1 MKLSD
6 FLSRFEVTEKEPA
19 AEQEPAITVEP
30 EAAEP
35 EQPAPVPA
43 PEYLTREQI
52 QGMLESELAKF
63 YESFKAAKRS
73 EPVEQ
78 VPGQESFEEFL
89 KKHYES

>member
-1 MKLSD
+1 MRLSD
-6 FLSRFEVTEKEPA
+6 FLSRFEVTEKEPE

-30 EAAEP
+30 EAEEK

-52 QGMLESELAKF
+52 QELLKSELAEF
-63 YESFKAAKRS
+63 YESLKAAKRS

-78 VPGQESFEEFL
+78 IPGQESFEDFL
-89 KKHYES
+89 KKHYEA